1 MKLFLSSVLILCFF
15 LSLPL
20 SAQNWTEEEQ
30 EVLDKIKQDWDSW
43 EKAVKEKDL
52 NIWIDNVQPADD
64 WQGWWTS
71 ESALW
76 TMENDKRIFDEYVKN
91 IKNYYWENVF
101 PLSIKIYDNL
111 ALIHFYATYTVEDK
125 SGKSTRYEEKRFEV
139 YRKMDGIWRLTG
151 LMVSGDEVGYYSEL
165 EK

>member
-1 MKLFLSSVLILCFF
+1 MRLSLFTILILCS
-15 LSLPL
+15 LISLPL
-20 SAQNWTEEEQ
+20 TAQNWTAEEQ
-30 EVLDKIKQDWDSW
+30 EVLDQIKKAWDYW

-52 NIWIDNVQPADD
+52 NIWIDNVKPADD

-76 TMENDKRIFDEYVKN
+76 TMENDKRNFDKWLKN
-91 IKNYYWENVF
+91 IKNYYWESVF
-101 PLSIKIYDNL
+101 PLSIKVYEDL

-139 YRKMDGIWRLTG
+139 YRKIEGIWRLTS
-151 LMVSGDEVGYYSEL
+151 LMVSGKEVGYYSEL
-165 EK
+165 EQ